1 MNKGSFVFYESVAK
15 QGDRLANRLGKEV
28 AYDFYKAV
36 IDFGLYGVVPDE
48 SEEVWLY
55 GLEQAITSISAAKD
69 RYNAAIENGKKG
81 GRPKE
86 VNEDKVLELKN
97 QGMTNKQVAEELKCS
112 VSTIEKINAKNRKNR
127 KNLND
132 NVNVNVNDNDNDNV
146 NENINENKKEIEE
159 EKEMEGAIE
168 EGQIEVNNIIE
179 FKEVTKL
186 PEKLVFINKEE
197 EENYNFIKNALY
209 YNNGRTK
216 QEAALEAWNDILT
229 EREFYQKQAMED

>member
-132 NVNVNVNDNDNDNV
+132 NVN
-146 NENINENKKEIEE
+146 ENINENKKEIEE
-159 EKEMEGAIE
+159 EKEIEGAIE
-168 EGQIEVNNIIE
+168 EEQIEMDNIVE
-179 FKEVTKL
+179 FKKVTKL
-186 PEKLVFINKEE
+186 PDKLVFIDEVE

-209 YNNGRTK
+209 YHNGRSK
-216 QEAALEAWNDILT
+216 AEAALEAWNDILT
-229 EREFYQKQAMED
+229 ERDFYQKQAMEG

>member
-81 GRPKE
+81 GRP
-86 VNEDKVLELKN
+86 VVELKE
-97 QGMTNKQVAEELKCS
+97 KAVLKKKEELGTWKAVAS
-112 VSTIEKINAKNRKNR
+112 YYGVTEQTLRNKRAEWEKQKNQ

-132 NVNVNVNDNDNDNV
+132 NDNDNDNDNV
-146 NENINENKKEIEE
+146 NEKENDNDIELDSSESVKEEIEE
-159 EKEMEGAIE
+159 E
-168 EGQIEVNNIIE
+168 QIEMDNIVE
-179 FKEVTKL
+179 FKKITKL
-186 PEKLVFINKEE
+186 PDKLVFINEEE
-197 EENYNFIKNALY
+197 EENYNFIKDALY
-209 YNNGRTK
+209 YHNGRSK
-216 QEAALEAWNDILT
+216 AEAALEAWNDILT

>member
-132 NVNVNVNDNDNDNV
+132 NVNDNV
-146 NENINENKKEIEE
+146 NEKEKENDIDIELDSSESVKEEIEE
-159 EKEMEGAIE
+159 EQTEMD
-168 EGQIEVNNIIE
+168 NIVE
-179 FKEVTKL
+179 FKKVTKL
-186 PEKLVFINKEE
+186 PDKLVFIDEVE

-209 YNNGRTK
+209 YHNGRSK
-216 QEAALEAWNDILT
+216 AEAALEAWNDILT
-229 EREFYQKQAMED
+229 ERDFYQKQAMEG